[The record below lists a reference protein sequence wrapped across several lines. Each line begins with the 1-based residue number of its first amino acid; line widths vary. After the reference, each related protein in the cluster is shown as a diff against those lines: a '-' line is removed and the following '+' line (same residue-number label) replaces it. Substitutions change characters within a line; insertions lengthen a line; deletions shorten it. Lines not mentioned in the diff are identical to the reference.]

1 MRRRRKDVP
10 LWVKIVLLSGSV
22 LILIVLLLY
31 DKYSTQRTQEYLH
44 RLHQEEL
51 EKRAQIEKDLYIT
64 RDNCD
69 FWTENT
75 PFFTYEVVADANQLE
90 NYTEYTSAY
99 LNNAQILIDM
109 DGTLQ
114 ERTDAQYIWRF
125 WASSTN
131 EKEIAV
137 FNGGVSET
145 FIINEQATQFYIEIE
160 NPNRIR
166 LEVLDGDDNFG
177 EIRVGDSQIILVED
191 QFLDVDNDCGQF
203 LCDSDARKLLK
214 FNTDMYQTVA
224 MTDSRGEFEKL
235 LEINEP
241 QNMRVR
247 LQNGNYVGE
256 LRWSDFA
263 NIDLNIEAR
272 YLIDFNA
279 RLGSGSGKFTL
290 DINNGEYYADR
301 SITSQYYE
309 YAFPLTDLEEIN
321 SLYIK
326 MDLGEGVAEFDNFS
340 IYSANGDSLNFP
352 GGSYL
357 VEPYENIELLESDKI
372 ADSAIACLVD
382 DDYLYSLRDG
392 SLIIYQ
398 LLDNGSVGN
407 ILSSTNELGDIREMI
422 FIKNKSALAITSRE
436 NGVYFVDISDKSAP
450 VVCSNYDTLGM
461 ATGISSVGNY
471 IAVCGRFFGTEII
484 DISDLYQP
492 SFCSCVSNIEE
503 YYDCFMTD
511 GYLYVSVW
519 ANRCIEVYDLANVY
533 NPKSIN
539 RITLD
544 GNGGGCYVEN
554 DILYVATGYCREG
567 EADDEFD
574 SAFGTGTG
582 LEIFDVSD
590 PENIEWISACMIDG
604 RYYIAGF
611 DHWKVIV
618 SNGIAYLSSVSN
630 GIYIFDVSNPYQ
642 PIRTEHI
649 GVSIAEDSDAYKP
662 LSSVY
667 ILPEG
672 GNGGDKEI
680 ITDIALSDG
689 RIYFSGYR
697 GGIYSYDYEAA
708 AALMDVEGE
717 LSGQKLENQIDV
729 RIPGYECEYFMP
741 ENGSVYA
748 VQEYSD
754 RIYVACGSDG
764 ILVLDQNLNI
774 IEKHATESAVMDIQ
788 IENNFLYSAE
798 AESGIGVY
806 MLSDNGLTKVGMCNS
821 SSTENI
827 LFSQLQVMGNGNH
840 ILAQAGWTFT
850 AMIDVSDPRN
860 PIIENEMSP
869 GLLYSRNLCN
879 GNVLQN
885 GISYSA
891 VFSRNR
897 MVWYDGD
904 GNEVVN
910 YPVNLVAESDGASSL
925 GDKVLVMNNRGYL
938 VFDPLTIDESSIESL
953 QNYGIEGEY
962 LRGKPSIYEDL
973 MVVSYGY
980 GKKIFLVD
988 IQNIEEPEL
997 IAQTDVEGNPDIA
1010 EITDDTIYIPLR
1022 RGGLLVLREEE

>member
-1 MRRRRKDVP
+1 MMRRSRSVP
-10 LWVKIVLLSGSV
+10 LWIKIILLSGSV
-22 LILIVLLLY
+22 FVLIALLWY
-31 DKYSTQRTQEYLH
+31 DKYTTQKTQDYLQQ
-44 RLHQEEL
+44 LQQEEL
-51 EKRAQIEKDLYIT
+51 ERRAEIEKTLYIT
-64 RDNCD
+64 QDNCN
-69 FWTENT
+69 FWLENT
-75 PFFTYEVVADANQLE
+75 PFFPCEVMADTNQLE
-90 NYTEYTSAY
+90 DYTEYTSAY
-99 LNNAQILIDM
+99 LNNAQIRINM

-131 EKEIAV
+131 EKEIVV
-137 FNGGVSET
+137 FNGKESES
-145 FIINEQATQFYIEIE
+145 FLINEQATQFYIKIE
-160 NPNRIR
+160 NPDRLR

-177 EIRVGDSQIILVED
+177 EIKVGDSQIILVEN

-203 LCDSDARKLLK
+203 LCDSDARELLI
-214 FNTDMYQTVA
+214 FNTDMYQSVA
-224 MTDSRGEFEKL
+224 LTDSRGKFQKLQEITEPEKV
-235 LEINEP
+235 
-241 QNMRVR
+241 RVK

-256 LRWSDFA
+256 FCWSDFA
-263 NIDLNIEAR
+263 NVDLNKEAC

-309 YAFPLTDLEEIN
+309 YAFPITDLEEIN
-321 SLYIK
+321 SLSIK
-326 MDLGEGVAEFDNFS
+326 MDLEGDVEFNNFS
-340 IYSANGDSLNFP
+340 IYSAHGDSLDFP

-357 VEPYENIELLESDKI
+357 IESYEKIELLESDKI

-392 SLIIYQ
+392 SLVIYQ
-398 LLDNGSVGN
+398 LLDNGLVGN
-407 ILSSTNELGDIREMI
+407 ILSSTSGLGDTREMI

-450 VVCSNYDTLGM
+450 VICSNYDTLGM
-461 ATGISSVGNY
+461 ATGISSIGNY

-503 YYDCFMTD
+503 YYDCFMTED
-511 GYLYVSVW
+511 YLYVSAW
-519 ANRCIEVYDLANVY
+519 ANRCIEVYDLSNVY
-533 NPKSIN
+533 DPKSIN

-590 PENIEWISACMIDG
+590 PENIKWVSACMIDG

-649 GVSIAEDSDAYKP
+649 VVSIPEDSDAYKP

-672 GNGGDKEI
+672 GDGGDKEI

-697 GGIYSYDYEAA
+697 GGIYSYDYAA
-708 AALMDVEGE
+708 SEPLIDVEGN
-717 LSGQKLENQIDV
+717 LSGQKLENTIDV
-729 RIPGYECEYFMP
+729 RIPGYECEYFIP

-748 VQEYSD
+748 VEEYAD
-754 RIYVACGSDG
+754 KIYVACGSDG

-774 IEKHATESAVMDIQ
+774 IEKYATVSAVMDIK
-788 IENNFLYSAE
+788 IANNFLYSAE
-798 AESGIGVY
+798 AESGVGVY
-806 MLSDNGLTKVGMCNS
+806 MFSDNGLTKVGTCNS

-827 LFSQLQVMGNGNH
+827 LFSQLQVIGNGNH
-840 ILAQAGWTFT
+840 ILAQAGWTLA
-850 AMIDVSDPRN
+850 AMIDVSDPYN
-860 PIIENEMSP
+860 PIIENEMSL
-869 GLLYSRNLCN
+869 GLLYSRNLCD
-879 GNVLQN
+879 GCVLQN
-885 GISYSA
+885 GIKYSA

-897 MVWYDGD
+897 MVWYDDD
-904 GNEVVN
+904 GNTVVN
-910 YPVNLVAESDGASSL
+910 YPVNLVAESDGAASL
-925 GDKVLVMNNRGYL
+925 GDKVLVINNRGYI
-938 VFDPLTIDESSIESL
+938 VFDPLTIDEGSIENL
-953 QNYGIEGEY
+953 QNYGIEGAY

-988 IQNIEEPEL
+988 IRNIEKPKL
-997 IAQTDVEGNPDIA
+997 IAQADVEGNPDIA
-1010 EITDDTIYIPLR
+1010 EITDDSIYIPLR
-1022 RGGLLVLREEE
+1022 RGGLLALRKEAQ